1 MAPFTH
7 NIGTML
13 MSVIHPSTYFM
24 VKESS
29 GLEVRHWTVIQ
40 VVLCLIH
47 IYIFV
52 KIFHHT
58 D

>member
-1 MAPFTH
+1 MAPLIH

-13 MSVIHPSTYFM
+13 MSGIHPSMYFM
-24 VKESS
+24 AKEHG

-40 VVLCLIH
+40 VVLFLIH

>member
-1 MAPFTH
+1 MVTLTH

-13 MSVIHPSTYFM
+13 MLVTYPTTYF
-24 VKESS
+24 VAKESG

-52 KIFHHT
+52 KLFHHT

>member
-1 MAPFTH
+1 MAPLIH
-7 NIGTML
+7 NNGTML
-13 MSVIHPSTYFM
+13 MSVIHPTTYFIA
-24 VKESS
+24 KESG

-40 VVLCLIH
+40 VVLCLIR